1 MSVLN
6 KKILPPV
13 VINNK
18 PISRENTVVNL
29 GVIFDENL
37 SFYNHI
43 NDVVSNSIG
52 KLKHAFRFKNFLS
65 QQAKIIIVEFYV
77 LSNLNYC
84 DILFQNLSGVLKN
97 KLQKLQNWCIR
108 FIFRQRKF
116 DHISP
121 YFKKLNTLNME
132 QRRLLHSLTQMHKLK
147 KEIGPEYLLEKLTC
161 HEDIHEYNT
170 RRKGDYVISK
180 SRTARNQNKFLSKCA
195 KSYNDVLQ
203 IRNTENKPIFSVN
216 DSIFTF
222 KRKYK
227 RYLLNS
233 DQ

>member
-1 MSVLN
+1 MQFV
-6 KKILPPV
+6 
-13 VINNK
+13 
-18 PISRENTVVNL
+18 SRT
-29 GVIFDENL
+29 
-37 SFYNHI
+37 
-43 NDVVSNSIG
+43 
-52 KLKHAFRFKNFLS
+52 FLS
-65 QQAKIIIVEFYV
+65 QQAKIIIVKFYV

-84 DILFQNLSGVLKN
+84 DILFQNLSGVMKN

-180 SRTARNQNKFLSKCA
+180 SRTARSQNKFLSKCA

-203 IRNTENKPIFSVN
+203 IRNSENKPIFSVN

-233 DQ
+233 GQ